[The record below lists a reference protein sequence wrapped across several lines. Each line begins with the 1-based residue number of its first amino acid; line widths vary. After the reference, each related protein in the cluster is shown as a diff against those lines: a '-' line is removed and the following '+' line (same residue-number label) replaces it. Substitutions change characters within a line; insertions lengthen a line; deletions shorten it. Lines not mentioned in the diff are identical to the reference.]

1 MNKDEKHAIITKK
14 IEDVIYYIANSTETD
29 IDHIIK
35 KLETF
40 LGTKGCNKK
49 YVALVA
55 ARILADLQWT
65 SIAIPKQRRADK
77 CGNTN
82 SKWKKDE
89 YSDDTMEGLR

>member
-14 IEDVIYYIANSTETD
+14 IEDVIYYIADSTEAD

-40 LGTKGCNKK
+40 LGTKGGNKK
-49 YVALVA
+49 YIALAA
-55 ARILADLQWT
+55 ARILHDLRWT
-65 SIAIPKQRRADK
+65 SIAIPKQRRTDK

-82 SKWKKDE
+82 SKWKENE
-89 YSDDTMEGLR
+89 YSDKTRRELR

>member
-14 IEDVIYYIANSTETD
+14 IEDVIYYIADSTEAD

-40 LGTKGCNKK
+40 LGTKGGNKK
-49 YVALVA
+49 YIALAA
-55 ARILADLQWT
+55 ARILHDLRWT
-65 SIAIPKQRRADK
+65 SIAIPKHRRADK

>member
-14 IEDVIYYIANSTETD
+14 IEDVIYYIADSTETD
-29 IDHIIK
+29 IDHIVK

-40 LGTKGCNKK
+40 LETKGCNKK

-55 ARILADLQWT
+55 ASILADLQWT